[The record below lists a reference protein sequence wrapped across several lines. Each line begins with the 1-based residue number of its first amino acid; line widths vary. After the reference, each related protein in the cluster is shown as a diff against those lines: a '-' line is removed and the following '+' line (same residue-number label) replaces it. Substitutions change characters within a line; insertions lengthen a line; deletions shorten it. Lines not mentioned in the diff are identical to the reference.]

1 MMIRLC
7 IFILIS
13 SAALKSYA
21 EDTLSEF
28 DTFDEELSWEE
39 GTVLGEALPMVL
51 TASRLKQPK
60 AEVPGSVTVINAEQI
75 ELWGARTLPEL
86 MKFVPGMFVGHA
98 DNENN
103 TSVTYHTS
111 SPNIMR
117 RLQVLIDGRSVYK
130 SAISNVIWDDL
141 PLAIE
146 DIDRIEVMRGPNAAM
161 YGANSYLGVI
171 NILTKHPADSLGTRI
186 SLRKGNKGV
195 KDIYMRHGLIIDSTS
210 VRITAAINADEGFD
224 GRDSTGTDALRDGRR
239 HGFINAYINQELDDK
254 TNLDVQL
261 GYKSGKTEMRQ
272 IDFDISPPD
281 KTTRNGYT
289 YGRWSHEFN
298 VNHQSHLQFYWQ
310 KEERK
315 QRKDVC
321 APTLTLDSD
330 LGELYK
336 ENPEWAD
343 AVGYIPVLYSDPDS
357 DFSQAELEAITNGL
371 RAGVISTDY
380 IADELGYDVTDAD
393 LISTQNILNKV
404 SDPSTLL
411 NEISCGITDSDLSEQ
426 RIDIEWQDTI
436 RWNDEFRTVSGIS
449 YRQDSAYSQTYFNGV
464 VNNETWRLFL
474 NAEYRLM
481 DSLLF
486 NVGGMYEKETF
497 NEQAFSPRIAMNW
510 LFSPS
515 QSMRFVFSQAV
526 RSPDLLE
533 SQPEFTYTVKNLIV
547 DGGGANYLNQSKAAF
562 FQSQYVDEDEESLTQ
577 EKISSYEIGYF
588 SSAKFLN
595 SHIEMDL
602 KLFYEEMRDLVSD
615 PITLQAKNIT
625 NDNEADVN
633 GAEVQI
639 NTRFNPNHS
648 LWVTYSYI
656 DVDTNYTGNL
666 LTGRDLER
674 AERFER
680 RLTSENSVVASWL
693 YDGKDWSASLS
704 YFYQD
709 SRNFDLEYE
718 RFQLN
723 LIKPFTISD
732 LDFKASYYLQHNLK
746 PDNPLNYSNQ
756 IYSTANVFYAQIAV
770 EF

>member
-13 SAALKSYA
+13 CAAIISYS
-21 EDTLSEF
+21 EETLSEF
-28 DTFDEELSWEE
+28 DMFDEELNWEE

-60 AEVPGSVTVINAEQI
+60 AEVPGSVTVIDAEQI

-98 DNENN
+98 DGENN
-103 TSVTYHTS
+103 ASVTYHTS

-195 KDIYMRHGLIIDSTS
+195 QDLYMRHGLIMDSTS
-210 VRITAAINADEGFD
+210 VRLTAAINGDEGFD

-239 HGFINAYINQELDDK
+239 HGFVNAYINHELDEK
-254 TNLDVQL
+254 TNIDVQL

-272 IDFDISPPD
+272 IDFDTSPPD
-281 KTTRNGYT
+281 KTTRNGYV
-289 YGRWSHEFN
+289 YSRWSHEFN

-310 KEERK
+310 KEDRQQKKE
-315 QRKDVC
+315 VC
-321 APTLTLDSD
+321 APTLSLDPD
-330 LGELYK
+330 LGDLYR

-343 AVGYIPVLYSDPDS
+343 AVGYIPVLYNDPES
-357 DFSQAELEAITNGL
+357 DFSQAELEALVAGL
-371 RAGVISTDY
+371 SAGVISSDY

-393 LISTQNILNKV
+393 LINTQNILNKA
-404 SDPSTLL
+404 SDSSTLL
-411 NEISCGITDSDLSEQ
+411 NEISCGVTDSDLGEQ
-426 RIDIEWQDTI
+426 RIDIEWQDTM

-449 YRQDSAYSQTYFNGV
+449 YRQDSAYSQTYFNGE
-464 VNNETWRLFL
+464 VNNETWRVFL

-481 DSLLF
+481 NTLLF
-486 NVGGMYEKETF
+486 NIGGMYEEETF
-497 NEQAFSPRIAMNW
+497 NDAAFSPRIAMNW
-510 LFSPS
+510 LLSPR
-515 QSMRFVFSQAV
+515 QSMRFVVSQAV

-533 SQPEFTYTVKNLIV
+533 SQPDFTFTVKNLALE
-547 DGGGANYLNQSKAAF
+547 GGGINYLNQDKGVF
-562 FQSQYVDEDEESLTQ
+562 FQSQYIDEDEENLTQ
-577 EKISSYEIGYF
+577 EKITSYEIGYF
-588 SSAKFLN
+588 SSAQFLN

-625 NDNEADVN
+625 NDNEVDVN
-633 GAEVQI
+633 GAEIQI

-648 LWVTYSYI
+648 LWFTYSYI
-656 DVDTNYTGNL
+656 DVDTHYTGNL

-674 AERFER
+674 AEEYER

-718 RFQLN
+718 RIQLN
-723 LIKPFTISD
+723 VIKPFTISD
-732 LDFKASYYLQHNLK
+732 FDFKASYYLQHNLK

-756 IYSTANVFYAQIAV
+756 IYSTPNVFYAQIAV